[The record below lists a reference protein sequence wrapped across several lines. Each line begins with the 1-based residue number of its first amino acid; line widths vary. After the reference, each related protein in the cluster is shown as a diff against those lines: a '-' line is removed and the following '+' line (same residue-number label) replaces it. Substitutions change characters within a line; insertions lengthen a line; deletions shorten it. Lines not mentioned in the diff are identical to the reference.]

1 MKKMKERKLFDNLGL
16 KIAAVLLSIALWFY
30 VTSRGQ
36 SEIPIDV
43 PLGFVNIPV
52 GLEIAN
58 TPVKTVSLYIKGQ
71 ESVIRSIRPSDAR
84 VTLNLTNVKPGEN
97 ILYITREDID
107 LPRVVTVTSIN
118 PSNVK
123 IMTEKTLS
131 KAVKVI
137 PVVVGH
143 VEKNFFVE
151 SISVEPQYMLI
162 EGTQSVIKKINN
174 LKTEPLDITG
184 LTDTIIQNI
193 KLDVRG
199 TTMRAEKSSVKLTV
213 TIGRKKR

>member
-107 LPRVVTVTSIN
+107 LPHVVTVTSIN
-118 PSNVK
+118 PLNVK

-143 VEKNFFVE
+143 VEKEFFVE

-162 EGTQSVIKKINN
+162 EGTRSVIKKINN

-184 LTDTIIQNI
+184 LTDTIIQDI

>member
-1 MKKMKERKLFDNLGL
+1 MKPMKKKKLFNNLGL

-36 SEIPIDV
+36 SEIPLDV
-43 PLGFVNIPV
+43 PLKFVNIPV

-58 TPVKTVSLYIKGQ
+58 SPVKTVSLYIKGQ
-71 ESVIRSIRPSDAR
+71 ERVIRSIKPSDAK
-84 VTLNLTNVKPGEN
+84 VILNLTNAKPGEN
-97 ILYITREDID
+97 MFYITREDIN
-107 LPRVVTVTSIN
+107 LPHVVTVTSIN
-118 PSNVK
+118 PSSVK
-123 IMTEKTLS
+123 IMTEKTVS

-143 VEKNFFVE
+143 LEKDFFVK
-151 SISVEPQYMLI
+151 SISVEPQYILI
-162 EGTQSVIKKINN
+162 EGTRSEIKKTNN

-184 LTDTIIQNI
+184 LTDTIIQDI

-199 TTMRAEKSSVKLTV
+199 MTMRAEKPSVKLTV